1 LLFLGGLLGVVAF
14 LLGGRV
20 DGWFVAEPR
29 STQRE
34 VIVKAEAE
42 WWQAETATAVLS
54 DSGWKGREITKG
66 Y

>member
-54 DSGWKGREITKG
+54 
-66 Y
+66 